1 MAKIFVAAF
10 DDCRQSICPLLFTFD
25 IHFAGCPKQSDKIKF
40 YFRKVP
46 LLESYQIV
54 QDYLSNHLL
63 SDADNYAI
71 I

>member
-10 DDCRQSICPLLFTFD
+10 DDCRQSICPLLFTSD
-25 IHFAGCPKQSDKIKF
+25 IHSAGCPKQSDKIKP

-46 LLESYQIV
+46 LSESYQIV
-54 QDYLSNHLL
+54 QDYLFTHPL
-63 SDADNYAI
+63 SDADNYTI